1 MGRRTG
7 IWPRFSSACRA
18 YRPRTLAPN
27 HLTDRQI
34 LSRLG
39 LPIKLMNEMGDILA
53 VLSPDD
59 AYGHLKAAIMRRTT
73 ESESSEV
80 RQLLNGD
87 YLGDWRP
94 GS

>member
-1 MGRRTG
+1 
-7 IWPRFSSACRA
+7 
-18 YRPRTLAPN
+18 
-27 HLTDRQI
+27 
-34 LSRLG
+34 
-39 LPIKLMNEMGDILA
+39 MNEMGDILA